1 MIMNY
6 VYHEVMVFE
15 KILLLIINIV
25 DPIIF

>member
-15 KILLLIINIV
+15 KILLLIIIIV
-25 DPIIF
+25 GPIIF